1 MVITQNITLHKSLGV
16 RKTHYLIE
24 GKKLDEEQRPVADVE
39 TEALMLTVSVRNA
52 RNVVPRSNAI

>member
-16 RKTHYLIE
+16 RKIHYLIE